1 MVPIQLI
8 SRINPLNKIKKIFML
23 LVGVKAQSR
32 IETMQSHEPRLS
44 QSEHK
49 VKTRDPEVRSL
60 GYETM
65 TTLSEPVSVLL

>member
-1 MVPIQLI
+1 M
-8 SRINPLNKIKKIFML
+8 FF
-23 LVGVKAQSR
+23 VGVKAQSR
-32 IETMQSHEPRLS
+32 IQTMQPHEPRLW

-49 VKTRDPEVRSL
+49 VKTRDSEVRSL